1 MHAALRNDRP
11 LAPGA
16 IEEYRKFVFLA
27 LVAGHQITP
36 SDQVDQVWHLHL
48 HLQLLAV
55 RLLQY
60 RPPMR
65 PLAAARCSQ
74 PGHLGELKAHPP
86 PERVSQSAG
95 DGRHERAVHRCA
107 GPMGSSTVAG
117 AAMDHR
123 STVARQGRPSILL
136 CRTQGDELDLFA
148 AQLDLE
154 LIAGR

>member
-1 MHAALRNDRP
+1 M
-11 LAPGA
+11 APGA

-36 SDQVDQVWHLHL
+36 SDQVDQVGHLHL
-48 HLQLLAV
+48 HLHLLAV

-65 PLAAARCSQ
+65 PLVAARCSQ

-107 GPMGSSTVAG
+107 GPMGEWHG
-117 AAMDHR
+117 GRR
-123 STVARQGRPSILL
+123 SDGPSINRSAARQALNPPR
-136 CRTQGDELDLFA
+136 
-148 AQLDLE
+148 
-154 LIAGR
+154 

>member
-1 MHAALRNDRP
+1 
-11 LAPGA
+11 
-16 IEEYRKFVFLA
+16 
-27 LVAGHQITP
+27 VAGHQITP
-36 SDQVDQVWHLHL
+36 SDQVDQVWHLQ
-48 HLQLLAV
+48 LQLLAV

-95 DGRHERAVHRCA
+95 DGRHERAVQRCA

-117 AAMDHR
+117 TA
-123 STVARQGRPSILL
+123 SGPSIY
-136 CRTQGDELDLFA
+136 RGA
-148 AQLDLE
+148 ARKVLNPPRSRP
-154 LIAGR
+154 GG